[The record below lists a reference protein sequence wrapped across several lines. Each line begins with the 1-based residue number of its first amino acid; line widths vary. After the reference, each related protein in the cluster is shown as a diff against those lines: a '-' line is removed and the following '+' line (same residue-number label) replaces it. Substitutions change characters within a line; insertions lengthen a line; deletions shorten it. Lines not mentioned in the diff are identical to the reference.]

1 MNEDQLDVYFT
12 YWDLHA
18 TNLIYDALSGKR
30 QFISILVL
38 GEPGLGKTSYVYY
51 SLKTAIAKY
60 LCYRHGAPDPDSC
73 LNLLSSKINVCWGR
87 SCEQDDLDKKYEFVY
102 YTGLSD
108 IPRFIND
115 VYAILGGNG
124 DAQRRLRVM
133 LLDDLVSKSL
143 YNYGGELRRLYLA
156 FKDLVRI
163 MRTVSRVVLSTGTA
177 PEYFPVEFLRI
188 SKVIIARRGFGSTL
202 FERKHTEY
210 FTKLWFG
217 REYQFRALV
226 HEFTDEVP
234 WQKEFGLPTW
244 LEQRIEERKRVTAK
258 AIIEWAMKDSGR
270 GNTVTGTK

>member
-1 MNEDQLDVYFT
+1 MNEEQLDVFYT
-12 YWDLHA
+12 YWNLHA
-18 TNLIYDALSGKR
+18 TNLIYDVLSGKR

-60 LCYRHGAPDPDSC
+60 LCYRHGAYDPDSC
-73 LNLLSSKINVCWGR
+73 LNLLESRARVCWGR
-87 SCEQDDLDKKYEFVY
+87 SCEQDDLDRKYEFVY
-102 YTGLSD
+102 YTGLAD

-115 VYAILGGNG
+115 VYAILSDGS
-124 DAQRRLRVM
+124 ARRLRV
-133 LLDDLVSKSL
+133 LFVDDLISKSL

-163 MRTVSRVVLSTGTA
+163 IRTVSRVVLSTGTA

-217 REYQFRALV
+217 REYQFKALV

-234 WQKEFGLPTW
+234 WAREFGLPTW
-244 LEQRIEERKRVTAK
+244 LEQRIEERKKATAK
-258 AIIEWAMKDSGR
+258 AIIEWAMKDSRQGEA
-270 GNTVTGTK
+270 TP